1 MKMDLRYQ
9 GTSGIQSLVS
19 GTGLVFAPNL
29 ARPKVFFDAE
39 LKNAV
44 RFREAV
50 SALHDVVVGDLKR
63 KPKDRQAYTAFQAQ
77 QSAEQQLLRRSIE
90 ERVKQEELL
99 RINRDP
105 TAPNLE
111 KEFRN
116 LHGVYWKARRKWA
129 SELMANDPEMFR
141 SLVPCDPVVTVAPDV
156 VFFECFSKDE
166 SAYGCLSVDR
176 DAFSSAGEAGLGT
189 TNVDYS
195 LGLYDHFQTLRS
207 YRPTRLLVDPTGF
220 EVKST
225 ASFREEKIDL
235 PNSWLRGF
243 GQVQAALCLP
253 SERVQISV
261 EALYSVLS
269 VLRRT
274 REKSGPRS
282 LRFVLTPDKPTK
294 IILEPWG
301 IEVSSFGGNYH
312 GPVATEIKV
321 WGRRRLLAL
330 SRLLPLTTSIE
341 VRLLGSGLPSIW
353 VLRMGEMNFTL
364 ALSGWTAND
373 LTGGTGLDSAYVS
386 NTVNSHLVDSVR
398 AHLERE
404 RRSTERE
411 LTLKFPTNSDL
422 STAIHVLAKRGQVI
436 FDYASNCYRYRQI
449 MPFELSEQVLG
460 PEPQEQQEGLR
471 LADSV
476 TIERLE
482 TFEQGKRLFV
492 AKVQGTHCEA
502 LYDLDGQMSRARCSC
517 SYFYR
522 FKLRAGPCRH
532 LLALRIFTQ
541 KSVPIRK

>member
-39 LKNAV
+39 LKNSV

-63 KPKDRQAYTAFQAQ
+63 KPKDRQAYAAFQAQ

-90 ERVKQEELL
+90 ERIKQEELL

-116 LHGVYWKARRKWA
+116 LHGIYWKARRKWA
-129 SELMANDPEMFR
+129 SELMTNDPEMFR

-176 DAFSSAGEAGLGT
+176 DAFSSVGEAGLGT

-225 ASFREEKIDL
+225 SSFREEKIDL

-269 VLRRT
+269 VLKRT

-282 LRFVLTPDKPTK
+282 LRFVLTPEKPTK

-301 IEVSSFGGNYH
+301 IEVTSFGGNYR

-386 NTVNSHLVDSVR
+386 KTVNSHLVDSVR

-404 RRSTERE
+404 RRTTEHE

-436 FDYASNCYRYRQI
+436 FDYASNCYRYRQL
-449 MPFELSEQVLG
+449 MPFELSERVLG
-460 PEPQEQQEGLR
+460 PEPQEQQEGVR

-476 TIERLE
+476 AIERQE
-482 TFEQGKRLFV
+482 TLEQGKRLFV
-492 AKVQGTHCEA
+492 ATVQGTHCEA

-541 KSVPIRK
+541 KPVPIRK

>member
-19 GTGLVFAPNL
+19 GTGLVFVPNL

-39 LKNAV
+39 LKNPV
-44 RFREAV
+44 RFREAI

-63 KPKDRQAYTAFQAQ
+63 KPKDRQAYAAFQAQ

-116 LHGVYWKARRKWA
+116 LHGIYWKARRKWA

-269 VLRRT
+269 VLKRT

-301 IEVSSFGGNYH
+301 IEVPSFGGNYN

-353 VLRMGEMNFTL
+353 VLRMGEMSFTL

-386 NTVNSHLVDSVR
+386 KTVNSHLVDSVR
-398 AHLERE
+398 AHLERV
-404 RRSTERE
+404 RRTTERE

-436 FDYASNCYRYRQI
+436 FDYASNCYRYRQV
-449 MPFELSEQVLG
+449 MPFELSEQILG

-482 TFEQGKRLFV
+482 TLEQSKRLFV

-541 KSVPIRK
+541 KPVPIRK